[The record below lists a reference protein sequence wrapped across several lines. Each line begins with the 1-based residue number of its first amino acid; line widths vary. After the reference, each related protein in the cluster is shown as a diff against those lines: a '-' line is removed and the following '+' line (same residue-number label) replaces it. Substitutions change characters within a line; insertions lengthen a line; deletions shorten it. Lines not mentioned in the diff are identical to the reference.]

1 MKLPSRPTSRDAR
14 VARWNE
20 CSSTAVNPAIEVN
33 RNQIRRSDALVVGAG
48 IAGLIAALKL
58 HPARVT
64 VLCKTRLGKGAATD
78 WAQGGIAAAMGKDDS
93 PRLHAIDTQR
103 AGAGISDRKIV
114 EILTRDAPAR
124 VEELLELGA
133 AFDRTEAGELAL
145 GREAAHQRRRIVKA
159 GGDATGHE
167 ILKTLIEAV
176 HVHPSI
182 AVVEDVTAIDLILEG
197 GRVAGVYAS
206 DNATGTRIE
215 LYARAVVLATGGMGR
230 LYRYTTNPVEATG
243 DGIAMGARAGALL
256 ADMEFVQFHP
266 TALAIGRDPMP
277 LVTEAVRG
285 EGAVLLNDLGERF
298 MAGVHP
304 DAELAPRD
312 VVARAI
318 FEQLQR
324 GRTVGLDARESI
336 GAKFPNDFPTVFRF
350 CADAGIDPRV
360 QNIPVAPAAH
370 YHMGGIAVDEWGRT
384 SLENL
389 WACGETSA
397 TGVHGA
403 NRLAS
408 NSLLEALVYGSRV
421 AADISSG
428 DRRWAPSAP
437 EGRIESSAPARRRKP
452 RTTAAQAVSDIR
464 NVMYSNVGLVRSKWS
479 LTQAL
484 ARIDELAAEFGD
496 TNVELANLIVVG
508 RLIAEAALARRES
521 RGSHYRS
528 DYPQADE
535 AFAKRSFTR
544 LRSVA

>member
-1 MKLPSRPTSRDAR
+1 MEAH
-14 VARWNE
+14 
-20 CSSTAVNPAIEVN
+20 
-33 RNQIRRSDALVVGAG
+33 RSDALVVGAG

-58 HPARVT
+58 APAKVT

-78 WAQGGIAAAMGKDDS
+78 WAQGGIAAAIGKDDS

-103 AGAGISDRKIV
+103 AGAGISDRTIV

-176 HVHPSI
+176 RAHPSI
-182 AVVEDVTAIDLILEG
+182 EIVEEVTAADLIIDA
-197 GRVAGVYAS
+197 GRAGGVYAR
-206 DNATGTRIE
+206 DNATNAAIAFR
-215 LYARAVVLATGGMGR
+215 AKAVVLATGGIGR
-230 LYRYTTNPVEATG
+230 LYRYTTNPMEATG
-243 DGIAMGARAGALL
+243 DGIAMAARAGALL

-285 EGAVLLNDLGERF
+285 EGATLVNDLGERF
-298 MAGVHP
+298 MLALHS

-318 FEQLQR
+318 FEQQQR
-324 GRTVGLDARESI
+324 GRTVGLDARTAI
-336 GAKFPNDFPTVFRF
+336 GAKFPEAFPTVFGF
-350 CADAGIDPRV
+350 CISAGIDPRV

-384 SLENL
+384 SIERL

-421 AADISSG
+421 ASDIANAHLANRITGSVKMPQRARL
-428 DRRWAPSAP
+428 RRAS
-437 EGRIESSAPARRRKP
+437 
-452 RTTAAQAVSDIR
+452 TTAAQALSDVR
-464 NVMYSNVGLVRSKWS
+464 NVMYSNVGLVRNEAS
-479 LTQAL
+479 LLEAL
-484 ARIDELAAEFGD
+484 ARVEDLAAEFGETGD
-496 TNVELANLIVVG
+496 LRNLLVVG
-508 RLIAEAALARRES
+508 RLITDAAIARRES
-521 RGSHYRS
+521 RGSHHRS
-528 DYPQADE
+528 DYPQSDE

>member
-1 MKLPSRPTSRDAR
+1 LETH
-14 VARWNE
+14 
-20 CSSTAVNPAIEVN
+20 
-33 RNQIRRSDALVVGAG
+33 RSDALVVGAG

-58 HPARVT
+58 HPAKVT

-78 WAQGGIAAAMGKDDS
+78 WAQGGIAAAIGKDDS

-103 AGAGISDRKIV
+103 AGAGISDHTIV

-133 AFDRTEAGELAL
+133 VFDRTAAGELAL

-176 HVHPSI
+176 CEHPSI
-182 AVVEDVTAIDLILEG
+182 TVVEEVTAEDLI
-197 GRVAGVYAS
+197 VADDSVCG
-206 DNATGTRIE
+206 I
-215 LYARAVVLATGGMGR
+215 YARQNGTGAKIAFRTDAMVFATGGIGR
-230 LYRYTTNPVEATG
+230 IYRYTTNPVEATG
-243 DGIAMGARAGALL
+243 DGIAMAARAGALL

-285 EGAVLLNDLGERF
+285 EGATLVNDLGERF
-298 MAGVHP
+298 MLALHP

-318 FEQLQR
+318 FEQQQR
-324 GRTVGLDARESI
+324 GRTVGLDARAAI
-336 GAKFPNDFPTVFRF
+336 GANFPHQFPTVFGF
-350 CADAGIDPRV
+350 CIAAGIDPRV

-384 SLENL
+384 SLPNL

-421 AADISSG
+421 ATDISSAVRTKP
-428 DRRWAPSAP
+428 RRGSAKPQHLRQAP
-437 EGRIESSAPARRRKP
+437 RRKA
-452 RTTAAQAVSDIR
+452 RTTAAQALSDVR
-464 NVMYSNVGLVRSKWS
+464 NVMYSNVGLVRNEAG
-479 LTQAL
+479 LIEAL
-484 ARIDELAAEFGD
+484 ARIDDLARDLGETGGELR
-496 TNVELANLIVVG
+496 NLLVVG
-508 RLIAEAALARRES
+508 RLIAEAALARHES
-521 RGSHYRS
+521 RGSHFRV
-528 DYPQADE
+528 DYPQSDE

>member
-1 MKLPSRPTSRDAR
+1 METLRG
-14 VARWNE
+14 
-20 CSSTAVNPAIEVN
+20 
-33 RNQIRRSDALVVGAG
+33 DALVVGAG

-58 HPARVT
+58 APGHVT
-64 VLCKTRLGKGAATD
+64 VLAKTRLGKGAATD
-78 WAQGGIAAAMGKDDS
+78 WAQGGIAAAVGKDDS
-93 PRLHAIDTQR
+93 PSLHALDTQR
-103 AGAGISDRKIV
+103 AGAGISDAKIV

-124 VEELLELGA
+124 IEDLLELGA
-133 AFDRTEAGELAL
+133 AFDRDDAGELAL

-167 ILKTLIEAV
+167 ILNTLIEAV
-176 HVHPSI
+176 ALTPSI
-182 AVVEDVTAIDLILEG
+182 EIVQDVTAQDLILDESG
-197 GRVAGVYAS
+197 VCGVYAR
-206 DNATGTRIE
+206 DNVTKRLLAFR
-215 LYARAVVLATGGMGR
+215 APAVVLATGGMGR

-243 DGIAMGARAGALL
+243 DGIAMAARAGATL

-285 EGAVLLNDLGERF
+285 EGATLLNDLGERF
-298 MAGVHP
+298 MLAVHA

-318 FEQLQR
+318 FEQQQR
-324 GRTVGLDARESI
+324 GRTVGLDARSAI
-336 GAKFPNDFPTVFRF
+336 GDAFPQKFPTVYRF
-350 CADAGIDPRV
+350 CIDAGIDPRV
-360 QNIPVAPAAH
+360 QNIPVTPAAH

-384 SLENL
+384 SLEHL

-421 AADISSG
+421 ATDIASRSSQK
-428 DRRWAPSAP
+428 PSNLAVTPQP
-437 EGRIESSAPARRRKP
+437 EDWHPGNA
-452 RTTAAQAVSDIR
+452 TATQALSDLR
-464 NVMYSNVGLVRSKWS
+464 NVMYSNVGLVRNETG
-479 LTQAL
+479 LREAL
-484 ARIDELAAEFGD
+484 ARIGELQSTTGAQ
-496 TNVELANLIVVG
+496 NLELRNLLIVG
-508 RLIAEAALARRES
+508 ELIAESALARRES

-528 DYPQADE
+528 DYPRSDE

-544 LRSVA
+544 PRSVA

>member
-1 MKLPSRPTSRDAR
+1 
-14 VARWNE
+14 
-20 CSSTAVNPAIEVN
+20 VN
-33 RNQIRRSDALVVGAG
+33 RKGPRRSDALVVGAG
-48 IAGLIAALKL
+48 IAGLIAALKM

-78 WAQGGIAAAMGKDDS
+78 WAQGGIAAAIGKDDS

-114 EILTRDAPAR
+114 EILTGDAPAR
-124 VEELLELGA
+124 IEELLELGA
-133 AFDRTEAGELAL
+133 AFDRTEGGELAL

-176 HVHPSI
+176 RVHPSI
-182 AVVEDVTAIDLILEG
+182 EVVEEATAVDLIAEG
-197 GRVAGVYAS
+197 GGVAGVYAR
-206 DNATGTRIE
+206 DNATGER
-215 LYARAVVLATGGMGR
+215 LAFRARAVVLATGGMGR

-243 DGIAMGARAGALL
+243 DGIAMAARAGALL

-285 EGAVLLNDLGERF
+285 EGAILVNDLGERF
-298 MAGVHP
+298 MVGLHP

-312 VVARAI
+312 IVARAI
-318 FEQLQR
+318 FEQLQH
-324 GRTVGLDARESI
+324 GRTVGLDARSAI
-336 GAKFPNDFPTVFRF
+336 GAKFPTAFPTVFGF
-350 CADAGIDPRV
+350 CIAAGIDPRV

-384 SLENL
+384 TLANL

-421 AADISSG
+421 AADIASI
-428 DRRWAPSAP
+428 DRRWKSLSDGAKAVRSSPSPRRKLRTPSA
-437 EGRIESSAPARRRKP
+437 
-452 RTTAAQAVSDIR
+452 QATSDVR
-464 NVMYSNVGLVRSKWS
+464 NVMYSNVGLVRSEAG
-479 LTQAL
+479 LTKAL
-484 ARIDELAAEFGD
+484 ARVDELAAEFGD
-496 TNVELANLIVVG
+496 ANSGLANLLVVG

-521 RGSHYRS
+521 RGSHHRV
-528 DYPQADE
+528 DYPHADE

>member
-1 MKLPSRPTSRDAR
+1 VT
-14 VARWNE
+14 E
-20 CSSTAVNPAIEVN
+20 
-33 RNQIRRSDALVVGAG
+33 RRSDAVVVGAG

-58 HPARVT
+58 SPAKVT
-64 VLCKTRLGKGAATD
+64 VLCKTRLGEGAATD
-78 WAQGGIAAAMGKDDS
+78 WAQGGIAAAIGKDDS

-133 AFDRTEAGELAL
+133 AFDRTAAGELEL

-167 ILKTLIEAV
+167 ILKTLIGAV
-176 HVHPSI
+176 RAHPAI
-182 AVVEDVTAIDLILEG
+182 EVVEEVTAQDLSVEEN
-197 GRVAGVYAS
+197 RVVGVE
-206 DNATGTRIE
+206 ATANSNGEHIAFRPG
-215 LYARAVVLATGGMGR
+215 AVVLATGGIGR
-230 LYRYTTNPVEATG
+230 LYRFTTNPVEATG
-243 DGIAMGARAGALL
+243 DGIAMAARAGALL

-285 EGAVLLNDLGERF
+285 EGATLVNDLGERF
-298 MAGVHP
+298 MLGIHP

-318 FEQLQR
+318 FEQQQR
-324 GRTVGLDARESI
+324 GRTVGLDARTAI
-336 GAKFPNDFPTVFRF
+336 GARFPESFPTVFGF
-350 CADAGIDPRV
+350 CVAAGIDPRV

-421 AADISSG
+421 AIDIANA
-428 DRRWAPSAP
+428 DRRWDRSAHDA
-437 EGRIESSAPARRRKP
+437 IVVQSHRRRRAA
-452 RTTAAQAVSDIR
+452 RTTAAQALSDVR
-464 NVMYSNVGLVRSKWS
+464 NVMYSNVGLVRDDAGLRAALSRLDD
-479 LTQAL
+479 LTAQFGES
-484 ARIDELAAEFGD
+484 RDELR
-496 TNVELANLIVVG
+496 NLLVVG
-508 RLIAEAALARRES
+508 RLIAQAALARCES

-528 DYPQADE
+528 DYPQANE
-535 AFAKRSFTR
+535 ALAKRSFTR
-544 LRSVA
+544 LRNVA

>member
-1 MKLPSRPTSRDAR
+1 MSEAS
-14 VARWNE
+14 
-20 CSSTAVNPAIEVN
+20 
-33 RNQIRRSDALVVGAG
+33 RSDAVVVGAG
-48 IAGLIAALKL
+48 IAGLMAALKL
-58 HPARVT
+58 EGKRIT

-78 WAQGGIAAAMGKDDS
+78 WAQGGIAAAIGKDDS
-93 PRLHAIDTQR
+93 PHLHAIDTQR
-103 AGAGISDRKIV
+103 AGAGISDSKIV
-114 EILTRDAPAR
+114 EILTHDAPAR

-133 AFDRTEAGELAL
+133 AFDRTVSGELAL

-176 HVHPSI
+176 RVHPSI
-182 AVVEDVTAIDLILEG
+182 EIVEDVIADDLIVEDRRVRGIRARHKASGEALEF
-197 GRVAGVYAS
+197 RA
-206 DNATGTRIE
+206 D
-215 LYARAVVLATGGMGR
+215 AVVLATGGIGR

-243 DGIAMGARAGALL
+243 DGIAMAARAGALL

-285 EGAVLLNDLGERF
+285 EGATLVNDLGERF
-298 MAGVHP
+298 MLGIHP
-304 DAELAPRD
+304 DAELGPRD

-324 GRTVGLDARESI
+324 GRTVGLDARSAI
-336 GAKFPNDFPTVFRF
+336 GVRFPEAFPTVFGF
-350 CADAGIDPRV
+350 CISAGIDPRV

-370 YHMGGIAVDEWGRT
+370 YLMGGIAVDEWGRT
-384 SLENL
+384 SLEGL
-389 WACGETSA
+389 WACGEASA
-397 TGVHGA
+397 SGVHGA

-421 AADISSG
+421 ATDISNADSRG
-428 DRRWAPSAP
+428 PS
-437 EGRIESSAPARRRKP
+437 PAQIVTP
-452 RTTAAQAVSDIR
+452 VLPAQARVRHAIHSTATQALSDLR
-464 NVMYSNVGLVRSKWS
+464 NVMYSNVGLVRSEGS
-479 LTQAL
+479 LIEAL
-484 ARIDELAAEFGD
+484 GRIADLEATFGAAAGELR
-496 TNVELANLIVVG
+496 NLLVVG
-508 RLIAEAALARRES
+508 RLIAEAALARPES

-528 DYPQADE
+528 DYQQTDE

>member
-1 MKLPSRPTSRDAR
+1 MET
-14 VARWNE
+14 
-20 CSSTAVNPAIEVN
+20 
-33 RNQIRRSDALVVGAG
+33 QRSDVLVVGAG

-58 HPARVT
+58 APAGVT

-103 AGAGISDRKIV
+103 AGAGINDHKIV

-133 AFDRTEAGELAL
+133 AFDRTAGGELAL

-176 HVHPSI
+176 RAHPAI
-182 AVVEDVTAIDLILEG
+182 RVVEDVTAEDMIVDD
-197 GRVAGVYAS
+197 GRVRGVAAI
-206 DNATGTRIE
+206 DNASGEHVAFR
-215 LYARAVVLATGGMGR
+215 AAAVVLATGGMGR

-243 DGIAMGARAGALL
+243 DGIAMAARAGALL

-285 EGAVLLNDLGERF
+285 EGATLVNDLGERF
-298 MAGVHP
+298 MPALHP

-318 FEQLQR
+318 FEQQQR
-324 GRTVGLDARESI
+324 GRTVGLDAHTAI
-336 GAKFPNDFPTVFRF
+336 GAKFPEQFPTVFGF
-350 CADAGIDPRV
+350 CIAAGIDPRV

-384 SLENL
+384 SLDGL

-421 AADISSG
+421 ATDI
-428 DRRWAPSAP
+428 ANAQT
-437 EGRIESSAPARRRKP
+437 APASGGRTRAGKARPVGSRRSQ
-452 RTTAAQAVSDIR
+452 TTVAQALSDVR
-464 NVMYSNVGLVRSKWS
+464 SVMYSNVGLLRNEAG
-479 LTQAL
+479 LREAL
-484 ARIDELAAEFGD
+484 RRIRELDDELGSEAG
-496 TNVELANLIVVG
+496 ELRNLLVVG
-508 RLIAEAALARRES
+508 RLIAEAALDRHES
-521 RGSHYRS
+521 RGSHYRT

-544 LRSVA
+544 LLSVA